1 METWTAGRP
10 APGPGAE
17 GGTGTQGPAPG
28 DAAGPHD
35 GGSLGREAGRD
46 GAVDGGS
53 LGREAGDGGGAVDG
67 GSLGREAGGDGAET
81 ADGGN
86 EAGVP
91 AVAGFGQDPA
101 SPRQVAGAGRLEPV
115 GSEPGDDPDASLRV
129 ELQAVQADLA
139 DVELA
144 LDRLAEGA
152 YGTCEA
158 CGGPIDDDELARR
171 PTATRCPDHLPLP
184 AT

>member
-17 GGTGTQGPAPG
+17 GGTGTQGPALG
-28 DAAGPHD
+28 DAAGPH
-35 GGSLGREAGRD
+35 
-46 GAVDGGS
+46 DGGS